1 MRGLNLTIEKGEFW
15 GLIGKNGAGKST
27 LINILCG
34 TVIKTSGGFR
44 IMGIDDTSI
53 DKAKVRMGIMPD
65 VSELFG
71 DMSGLEFMEYMLAL
85 KGHHIRSKD
94 ILALFEKVD
103 LAVSL
108 KTKIKAYSFGM
119 KKKIAI
125 AQAIADTPEIFLA
138 GAKLPS
144 IRVLAQKYN
153 CNPNTICRA
162 LNKLVSDG
170 LIIKN
175 LGRGYYVVDDVFL
188 IQEKRRLEL
197 KKLTMELF
205 ASLSSLG
212 YKHDEIL
219 ELIFAL
225 ADK

>member
-1 MRGLNLTIEKGEFW
+1 METQIINKTPFPF
-15 GLIGKNGAGKST
+15 KS
-27 LINILCG
+27 ISKSIRYQILSY
-34 TVIKTSGGFR
+34 K
-44 IMGIDDTSI
+44 
-53 DKAKVRMGIMPD
+53 
-65 VSELFG
+65 
-71 DMSGLEFMEYMLAL
+71 
-85 KGHHIRSKD
+85 
-94 ILALFEKVD
+94 
-103 LAVSL
+103 
-108 KTKIKAYSFGM
+108 
-119 KKKIAI
+119 
-125 AQAIADTPEIFLA
+125 FLA

-219 ELIFAL
+219 ELNETFPLPEYLFFLDVDPNEALRRIDGRSGGREIYETAAFLERARALYRSTLERYADSGMKIFT
-225 ADK
+225 ADTSRPSGETEAFIASCLDFLPECR

>member
-1 MRGLNLTIEKGEFW
+1 METQIINKTPFPF
-15 GLIGKNGAGKST
+15 KS
-27 LINILCG
+27 ISKSIRYQILSY
-34 TVIKTSGGFR
+34 K
-44 IMGIDDTSI
+44 
-53 DKAKVRMGIMPD
+53 
-65 VSELFG
+65 
-71 DMSGLEFMEYMLAL
+71 
-85 KGHHIRSKD
+85 
-94 ILALFEKVD
+94 
-103 LAVSL
+103 
-108 KTKIKAYSFGM
+108 
-119 KKKIAI
+119 
-125 AQAIADTPEIFLA
+125 FLA

-175 LGRGYYVVDDVFL
+175 LGRGYYVVDDV

>member
-1 MRGLNLTIEKGEFW
+1 METQIINKTPFPF
-15 GLIGKNGAGKST
+15 KS
-27 LINILCG
+27 ISKSIRYQILSY
-34 TVIKTSGGFR
+34 K
-44 IMGIDDTSI
+44 
-53 DKAKVRMGIMPD
+53 
-65 VSELFG
+65 
-71 DMSGLEFMEYMLAL
+71 
-85 KGHHIRSKD
+85 
-94 ILALFEKVD
+94 
-103 LAVSL
+103 
-108 KTKIKAYSFGM
+108 
-119 KKKIAI
+119 
-125 AQAIADTPEIFLA
+125 FLA

-219 ELIFAL
+219 KLIFAL

>member
-1 MRGLNLTIEKGEFW
+1 M
-15 GLIGKNGAGKST
+15 
-27 LINILCG
+27 
-34 TVIKTSGGFR
+34 
-44 IMGIDDTSI
+44 IM
-53 DKAKVRMGIMPD
+53 KAKTID
-65 VSELFG
+65 
-71 DMSGLEFMEYMLAL
+71 EFPFSSKTLS
-85 KGHHIRSKD
+85 KSIRYQ
-94 ILALFEKVD
+94 ILSHK
-103 LAVSL
+103 
-108 KTKIKAYSFGM
+108 
-119 KKKIAI
+119 
-125 AQAIADTPEIFLA
+125 FLA

-162 LNKLVSDG
+162 LNELVSDG

-175 LGRGYYVVDDVFL
+175 LGRGYYVVDNVFL

-197 KKLTMELF
+197 KKFTMELF
-205 ASLSSLG
+205 ASLSALG

>member
-1 MRGLNLTIEKGEFW
+1 METQIINKTPFPF
-15 GLIGKNGAGKST
+15 KS
-27 LINILCG
+27 ISKSIRYQILSY
-34 TVIKTSGGFR
+34 K
-44 IMGIDDTSI
+44 
-53 DKAKVRMGIMPD
+53 
-65 VSELFG
+65 
-71 DMSGLEFMEYMLAL
+71 
-85 KGHHIRSKD
+85 
-94 ILALFEKVD
+94 
-103 LAVSL
+103 
-108 KTKIKAYSFGM
+108 
-119 KKKIAI
+119 
-125 AQAIADTPEIFLA
+125 FLA

-153 CNPNTICRA
+153 CTPNTICRA

-197 KKLTMELF
+197 KKLTMEFF